1 VVENRV
7 WEISKLVSEHKE
19 NVEWLNETY
28 FDYSSAYPSMMTKI
42 GLTIVEEKTD
52 TKNVGVVRE
61 TYVEFHKL
69 LDATQFME
77 KYEPKK
83 HWKVI
88 QFRVD
93 EVGVLL

>member
-19 NVEWLNETY
+19 NVEWLNETH

-42 GLTIVEEKTD
+42 GLTIVE
-52 TKNVGVVRE
+52 KNENWKVTE
-61 TYVEFHKL
+61 TYVEFYKL

-77 KYEPKK
+77 KYKPKK
-83 HWKVI
+83 GCSVI

>member
-19 NVEWLNETY
+19 NVEWLNDTY

-42 GLTIVEEKTD
+42 GMTIAEQNEMGKVK
-52 TKNVGVVRE
+52 E

-69 LDATQFME
+69 VDATQFME
-77 KYEPKK
+77 KYKPKK
-83 HWKVI
+83 GWSVI
-88 QFRVD
+88 QFRLD